1 MMESMLMPPE
11 RQKAAA
17 GLAKEVVKKAG
28 IDNFVYHDLRR
39 TACSWLF
46 EFKNL
51 SVPEVQLMSG
61 HRDPR
66 VLLNI
71 YTKLDP
77 QKLVEKLA

>member
-1 MMESMLMPPE
+1 MTPMSQSIPLKPNKNNITPP
-11 RQKAAA
+11 
-17 GLAKEVVKKAG
+17 
-28 IDNFVYHDLRR
+28 I
-39 TACSWLF
+39 
-46 EFKNL
+46 NL
-51 SVPEVQLMSG
+51 SVPEVQMMSG

>member
-1 MMESMLMPPE
+1 MNGKVFPFKN
-11 RQKAAA
+11 RD
-17 GLAKEVVKKAG
+17 EVNWFWKVAVKKAG